1 VTKTQRGDIVYYFEG
16 RPDIQAER
24 RDGLQIMKF
33 KPIVN
38 RAMACVKQVPW
49 HERLGHINPEFL
61 RKAAEKEAAYGLE
74 NMLKEDFKCE
84 ICIKAKSGECVH
96 SDLLHSTVTSH
107 KGNKYFLVVK
117 DEGSSFR
124 QVYFQKEKSKEKRVH
139 GNKLVV
145 NYVHF

>member
-24 RDGLQIMKF
+24 QDVLQIMKF

-38 RAMACVKQVPW
+38 RAMACVKQVTW

-61 RKAAEKEAAYGLE
+61 RKTAEKEAACGLE

-84 ICIKAKSGECVH
+84 ICIKAKSKKK
-96 SDLLHSTVTSH
+96 SH
-107 KGNKYFLVVK
+107 KTV
-117 DEGSSFR
+117 
-124 QVYFQKEKSKEKRVH
+124 EKT
-139 GNKLVV
+139 
-145 NYVHF
+145 

>member
-24 RDGLQIMKF
+24 RDVLQIMKF

-38 RAMACVKQVPW
+38 RAMACVKQVTW

-61 RKAAEKEAAYGLE
+61 RKTAEKEAACGLE

-84 ICIKAKSGECVH
+84 ICIKAKSKKK
-96 SDLLHSTVTSH
+96 SH
-107 KGNKYFLVVK
+107 KTV
-117 DEGSSFR
+117 
-124 QVYFQKEKSKEKRVH
+124 EKT
-139 GNKLVV
+139 
-145 NYVHF
+145 

>member
-1 VTKTQRGDIVYYFEG
+1 VKYASKPSPRRRVTKR
-16 RPDIQAER
+16 
-24 RDGLQIMKF
+24 LKKLKH
-33 KPIVN
+33 KP
-38 RAMACVKQVPW
+38 
-49 HERLGHINPEFL
+49 
-61 RKAAEKEAAYGLE
+61 
-74 NMLKEDFKCE
+74 
-84 ICIKAKSGECVH
+84 GECVH

-139 GNKLVV
+139 GNKPVV